1 MHWTQTVDG
10 KRRLRRNS
18 KKAWKKRKACVDI
31 ADARRRVEIA
41 EARAGLI
48 PSEETD
54 GTKLPGRRKYR
65 LRRNLWPKP
74 KKRIGYIAGSATDE
88 LMVLTQIMNLIK
100 SLTDSGLRYLKDRI

>member
-18 KKAWKKRKACVDI
+18 KKAWKKRKASV
-31 ADARRRVEIA
+31 A

-54 GTKLPGRRKYR
+54 GTKPPGRRGKYR

-100 SLTDSGLRYLKDRI
+100 SLSDSGLRYLKDRI